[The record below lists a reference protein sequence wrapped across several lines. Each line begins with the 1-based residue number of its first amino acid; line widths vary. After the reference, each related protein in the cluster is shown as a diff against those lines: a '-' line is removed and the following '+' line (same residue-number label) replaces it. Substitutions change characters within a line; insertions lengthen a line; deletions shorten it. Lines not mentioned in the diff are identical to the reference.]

1 MDRWIGKTAVVTG
14 AASGIGEAITCA
26 LLRYGV
32 NVAAIDIMGEKL
44 HELRAK
50 KEQQKLPGIL
60 EIIRCDVTFEADI
73 NKAFEQIE
81 TKMKG
86 VDIMINNAAY
96 CEYSRV
102 IDGVWK
108 SFQLIL
114 NTNVTAYA
122 ACINKAVH
130 SMRDRNV
137 EGHIFN
143 VNSVLGHCIP
153 AKPCEGKTD
162 AALDFNLYV
171 ASKHA
176 TVALTHTVRRE
187 IADIKPSIRITSIS
201 PGIVKTN
208 IASQSEKKRNIFE
221 KIPFILPED
230 IADAIIYAL
239 GTRQE
244 VQITELTIQHTGE
257 LP

>member
-14 AASGIGEAITCA
+14 AASGIGQAITCA

-32 NVAAIDIMGEKL
+32 NVAAIDIMNEKL
-44 HELRAK
+44 NELKAR
-50 KEQQKLPGIL
+50 KEQQEFPGIL
-60 EIIRCDVTFEADI
+60 ETIWCDVSFEEEL

-81 TKMKG
+81 TRMKG
-86 VDIMINNAAY
+86 VDIMINNAGY

-102 IDGVWK
+102 IDSDWK

-114 NTNVTAYA
+114 NTNVTPYA
-122 ACINKAVH
+122 ACMNKAVH
-130 SMRDRNV
+130 SMRNRNV
-137 EGHIFN
+137 EGHILN
-143 VNSVLGHCIP
+143 INSVLGHYIP
-153 AKPCEGKTD
+153 PKSCEGIID
-162 AALDFNLYV
+162 AAFDFNLYV

-187 IADIKPSIRITSIS
+187 IADIKPPIRITSIS
-201 PGIVKTN
+201 PGLVKTN
-208 IASQSEKKRNIFE
+208 IVSRSEKVRNVFE
-221 KIPFILPED
+221 KLSSLQPED

-257 LP
+257 FP

>member
-1 MDRWIGKTAVVTG
+1 MDRWIGKTAIVTG
-14 AASGIGEAITCA
+14 AASGIGQAITCA

-32 NVAAIDIMGEKL
+32 NVAAIDIVQEKL
-44 HELRAK
+44 HELIAK
-50 KEQQKLPGIL
+50 KEQQGFPGIL
-60 EIIRCDVTFEADI
+60 EIIRCDVTSEEQLDRTFE
-73 NKAFEQIE
+73 EIE

-86 VDIMINNAAY
+86 VDIMVNNAG
-96 CEYSRV
+96 CCKYSRV
-102 IDGVWK
+102 IDSEWK

-114 NTNVTAYA
+114 NTNVTSYA
-122 ACINKAVH
+122 ACMNKVVH
-130 SMRDRNV
+130 SMRNRNV

-143 VNSVLGHCIP
+143 VNSVLGHYFLP
-153 AKPCEGKTD
+153 KNEGD
-162 AALDFNLYV
+162 IDSAVDYNLYP

-187 IADIKPSIRITSIS
+187 IANIKPYIRITSIS

-208 IASQSEKKRNIFE
+208 IAAQSEKMRNIFK
-221 KIPFILPED
+221 KIPFIQPED
-230 IADAIIYAL
+230 IADAVIYAL

-257 LP
+257 FP

>member
-14 AASGIGEAITCA
+14 AASGIGQAITCA

-32 NVAAIDIMGEKL
+32 NVAAIDIMNEKL
-44 HELRAK
+44 IELKAEK
-50 KEQQKLPGIL
+50 QKLPGKLETIL
-60 EIIRCDVTFEADI
+60 CDVSCEDEL
-73 NKAFEQIE
+73 NRAFSEIE
-81 TKMKG
+81 TKMMG

-96 CEYSRV
+96 CEYTRV
-102 IDGVWK
+102 IDSDWK
-108 SFQLIL
+108 TFQVIM

-122 ACINKAVH
+122 ACMNKAVN
-130 SMRDRNV
+130 SMYKRNV

-143 VNSVLGHCIP
+143 INSVVGHCIP
-153 AKPCEGKTD
+153 GKPSKENVD
-162 AALDFNLYV
+162 IAFDFNLYV

-176 TVALTHTVRRE
+176 TVALTHTLRRE
-187 IADIKPSIRITSIS
+187 VADIRPYIRITSIS
-201 PGIVKTN
+201 PGLVNTSIDLR
-208 IASQSEKKRNIFE
+208 SEEAHDTFKKL
-221 KIPFILPED
+221 PSLQPED

-257 LP
+257 IP